1 MQGIDRSIGNG
12 GQEYPPFRCS
22 LDTAYYPNAF
32 NLMALN
38 DICVF
43 QTWIRR
49 LQRRHAHD
57 SCLCLD
63 NRLDYFD

>member
-32 NLMALN
+32 NLMALMIFAFSKLVFVDFN
-38 DICVF
+38 DDTLTILASALI
-43 QTWIRR
+43 T
-49 LQRRHAHD
+49 A
-57 SCLCLD
+57 
-63 NRLDYFD
+63 